1 MDSLRRLQLESLPTD
16 APPRTLSIV
25 TSPASDS
32 EIRGLREWLRNERRL
47 GVPHWDTPVADAPP
61 AVSAPPTASP
71 AATPRR
77 SPAAR
82 VPGSPPAPSG
92 AEHRAESRP
101 AAARPPQPTAPLP
114 RAAATLPLPLAHGA
128 LDADLPPFCDRELS
142 AADADAALA
151 AIDESFVRVCTR
163 CGLHAGRN
171 RTVFGVGHARPEL
184 VFVGEA
190 PGADEDA
197 QGVPFVG
204 KAGQLLTKMIEAG
217 MRLKRDQVYIAN
229 VAKCRPPGN
238 RTPLPTEIAA
248 CSPYLLRQLAI
259 LRPKVIVTLGAP
271 ASQTLL
277 QTNTP
282 IGKLRGQFHDFP
294 PPAWSQY
301 PLAPCR
307 LMPTFHPSYL
317 LRCPWEKAKA
327 WEDLKQV
334 MRLLGLPIEPA
345 PA

>member
-1 MDSLRRLQLESLPTD
+1 M
-16 APPRTLSIV
+16 
-25 TSPASDS
+25 
-32 EIRGLREWLRNERRL
+32 RNERRL
-47 GVPHWDTPVADAPP
+47 GVPHWNTPVGDVFPAFSALPAAPP
-61 AVSAPPTASP
+61 SAAPRQPSERP
-71 AATPRR
+71 A
-77 SPAAR
+77 
-82 VPGSPPAPSG
+82 PGSPPAPSG
-92 AEHRAESRP
+92 TARP
-101 AAARPPQPTAPLP
+101 ADPLPAAPRPPQPTAPLP
-114 RAAATLPLPLAHGA
+114 RAESTVPLPLADAA
-128 LDADLPPFCDRELS
+128 LDTALPPFCERDLS
-142 AADADAALA
+142 EADADAALA

-171 RTVFGVGHARPEL
+171 RTVFGVGRSRPEL

-197 QGVPFVG
+197 QGIPFVG

-217 MRLKRDQVYIAN
+217 MRLERDQVYIAN

-238 RTPLPTEIAA
+238 RTPLPAEIAA

-294 PPAWSQY
+294 SPAWSHY

-327 WEDLKQV
+327 WDDLKQV
-334 MRLLGLPIEPA
+334 MRFLGLPIEPP